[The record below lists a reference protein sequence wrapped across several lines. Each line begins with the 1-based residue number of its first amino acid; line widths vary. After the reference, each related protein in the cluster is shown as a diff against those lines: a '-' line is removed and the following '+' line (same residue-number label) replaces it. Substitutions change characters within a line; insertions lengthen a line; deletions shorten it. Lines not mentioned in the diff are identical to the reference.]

1 MSEADDKRAIRDC
14 IESWVIWRDSG
25 DWENFKT
32 CWHKGAIMNATWLQA
47 DAETFIAN
55 AAKAFATSK
64 SVSVHFL
71 GGTSIELKGHR
82 AVAQT
87 KMMITSRDELDGVP
101 VDVTCTGR
109 FYDLFEKRDGR
120 WAIVERQPIYE
131 KDRLDPLD
139 PAQMPKFDKA
149 VYESIPSGYRHLG
162 YIQVKRGLPVKR
174 TMPGLRGPE
183 VEALYAKGKAWL
195 AGAKP
200 PQ

>member
-1 MSEADDKRAIRDC
+1 MGTINHIVRFDAAAARPRYEGEA
-14 IESWVIWRDSG
+14 SG
-25 DWENFKT
+25 YSYFSFVDHT
-32 CWHKGAIMNATWLQA
+32 VGSVHIGKG
-47 DAETFIAN
+47 
-55 AAKAFATSK
+55 
-64 SVSVHFL
+64 VSILHFL
-71 GGTSIELKGHR
+71 GGQAIDLAGSR
-82 AVAQT
+82 AISQT
-87 KMMITSRDELDGVP
+87 KMTISQRGLVEGVLC
-101 VDVTCTGR
+101 DVVCTGR